1 MTLSM
6 FLMLLLMVST
16 FTGLVTEAVKKWM
29 RERGIPYR
37 ANALAGYVAAVLAV
51 ATNVA
56 YVILAGAMVNARM
69 AVYLIALVFLSW
81 LAAMVGY
88 DKVIQAIS
96 QLRVYSPDVPD
107 RQDQPDNMGEMRRDD
122 QTS

>member
-1 MTLSM
+1 MTLSV

-16 FTGLVTEAVKKWM
+16 FTGLVTEALKKWM
-29 RERGIPYR
+29 LERDKKYH

-51 ATNVA
+51 AASVA
-56 YVILAGAMVNARM
+56 YVILAGAAVNAQM
-69 AVYLIALVFLSW
+69 AGYLVALVFLSW

-96 QLRVYSPDVPD
+96 QFKAYKEED
-107 RQDQPDNMGEMRRDD
+107 
-122 QTS
+122 TK